1 MWLKD
6 NADIMALLK
15 NQLRGNEPKELVSAN
30 NEKPV
35 KSKK

>member
-1 MWLKD
+1 
-6 NADIMALLK
+6 LLK
-15 NQLRGNEPKELVSAN
+15 NQLRGNEPKELASAN